1 MHPEKTESIHQFDAS
16 WYTPEEQA
24 QRNAWERA
32 AKIDYY
38 SHTPNRIVKWI
49 LGDKMY
55 EKVKKLF
62 KR

>member
-1 MHPEKTESIHQFDAS
+1 MHHGIPVS
-16 WYTPEEQA
+16 YTHLTLPPEEQA